1 MKAKK
6 LIASLLAMSMTAA
19 AAGLAVQAA
28 DTVTISV
35 GNATAAAGET
45 FTVDVSLSGIPATGA
60 CAVDFAVEFDSSL
73 VTITDVTTGA
83 LCDTG
88 AASAEGN
95 INADLA
101 DTTFDW
107 NVADNLVCLTWTTGL
122 LDSNYWLKDS
132 GVFVTITGTVNADA
146 TAGSKAAFN
155 IVPVDREV
163 LPGSTTMNQ
172 EILVG
177 YVDDSL
183 VDHNYTTATKTGY
196 VTVAGAGDDAVYGDV
211 NCDGEVTIA
220 DVVMLSRY
228 VAEDTELRNK
238 LREANVTYMVI
249 KNKILK
255 RAVEEVFGVKVAD
268 VKTIRTM
275 GKNKRVG
282 VHVGKRADL
291 KKAVVTLTEDSKTIE
306 FFDGMQ

>member
-19 AAGLAVQAA
+19 AVGLAVQAA

-35 GNATAAAGET
+35 GNDTVAAGET
-45 FTVDVSLSGIPATGA
+45 FSVDVSLSGIPATGA

-73 VTITDVTTGA
+73 VTISDVTTGA

-107 NVADNLVCLTWTTGL
+107 NVADDLVCLAWTTGL
-122 LDSNYWLKDS
+122 LDSSYWLKDG

-146 TAGSKAAFN
+146 AAGSKAAFN

-163 LPGSTTMNQ
+163 LPGSGTKNQ

-196 VTVAGAGDDAVYGDV
+196 VTVAGETGDTLYGDV
-211 NCDGEVTIA
+211 NCDGEVTIS

-228 VAEDTELRNK
+228 VAQDTELNPVPSAQGLKNADCESNGNIDAGDITAIARY
-238 LREANVTYMVI
+238 LAHLIEASQ
-249 KNKILK
+249 LGPQ
-255 RAVEEVFGVKVAD
+255 A
-268 VKTIRTM
+268 
-275 GKNKRVG
+275 
-282 VHVGKRADL
+282 
-291 KKAVVTLTEDSKTIE
+291 
-306 FFDGMQ
+306 